1 MAADVA
7 RACQHIRPTRKVN
20 LTIFINFD
28 HFIPLSR
35 LGAEGD
41 CRTPQVHS
49 LRSAGSVGEKGPSP
63 RATSNR
69 CTQDDKTIH
78 VAMPTL
84 DPAHSGQRRAQRPP
98 QLQRA
103 SQDGSDDDTRA
114 TTAEIDIVAGPKDA

>member
-41 CRTPQVHS
+41 YRTPQVHS

-84 DPAHSGQRRAQRPP
+84 DPVHNGQRMAQRPP

-103 SQDGSDDDTRA
+103 LQDGIDEDTRA
-114 TTAEIDIVAGPKDA
+114 TTAEIDIVAGSKDA